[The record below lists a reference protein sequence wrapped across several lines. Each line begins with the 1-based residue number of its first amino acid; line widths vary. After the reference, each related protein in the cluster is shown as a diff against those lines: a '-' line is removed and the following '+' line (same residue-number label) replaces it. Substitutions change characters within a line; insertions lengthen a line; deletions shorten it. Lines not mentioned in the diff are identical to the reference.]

1 MKTVSGCTP
10 TAELQQA
17 FSPACLLLLSH
28 PRSAAGHLLLCAR
41 HPAGCLPRNGT
52 ASGVKACEPARWAQ
66 PDYERHLYSCP
77 YYSLALTHSR
87 PALRGE
93 Q

>member
-1 MKTVSGCTP
+1 M
-10 TAELQQA
+10 AAA
-17 FSPACLLLLSH
+17 FLFPALTHSLSTCQC
-28 PRSAAGHLLLCAR
+28 S
-41 HPAGCLPRNGT
+41 AGCLPRNGT

-87 PALRGE
+87 PALPGAST
-93 Q
+93 